1 MTTLADPVLPDA
13 EDEVSPTI
21 TLPAMPACVSAVREH
36 VRVAL
41 RVWHLEDLSDIAV
54 LLASELATN
63 AVRHAGPGRPF
74 SVVVRRDRGPEGTTC
89 VWIEVH
95 DTEPAAP
102 RVVSAHDDSTTGRG
116 LLLVESLSDGWE
128 STPEPGGKCVRFR
141 LAMKPACSV
150 ATLPA

>member
-1 MTTLADPVLPDA
+1 MTTLADPEVADA

-41 RVWHLEDLSDIAV
+41 TVWDLDALSDIAV

-63 AVRHAGPGRPF
+63 AVRHAGLGRPF
-74 SVVVRRDRGPEGTTC
+74 SVVVRRDRTPDGTSC

-95 DTEPAAP
+95 DTDP
-102 RVVSAHDDSTTGRG
+102 RTPEVVEATDDDTGGRG
-116 LLLVESLSDGWE
+116 LLLVESLADGWE
-128 STPEPGGKCVRFR
+128 SVPEPGGKCVRFR
-141 LAMKPACSV
+141 LAMTA
-150 ATLPA
+150 

>member
-1 MTTLADPVLPDA
+1 MTTLADPEVADA

-41 RVWHLEDLSDIAV
+41 TVWDLESLSDIAV

-63 AVRHAGPGRPF
+63 AVRHAGLGRPF
-74 SVVVRRDRGPEGTTC
+74 SVVVRRDRAPDGAAC

-95 DTEPAAP
+95 DTDT
-102 RVVSAHDDSTTGRG
+102 RVPQVVEATDDDTTGRG

-128 STPEPGGKCVRFR
+128 SIPEPGGKCVRFR
-141 LAMKPACSV
+141 LAMTA
-150 ATLPA
+150 

>member
-1 MTTLADPVLPDA
+1 MTTLADPEVADA

-41 RVWHLEDLSDIAV
+41 TVWDLDSLSDIAV

-63 AVRHAGPGRPF
+63 AVRHAGLGRPF
-74 SVVVRRDRGPEGTTC
+74 SVVVRRDRAPDGAAC

-95 DTEPAAP
+95 DTDTRTPQ
-102 RVVSAHDDSTTGRG
+102 VVEAGDDDTTGRG

-128 STPEPGGKCVRFR
+128 SVPEPGGKCVRFR
-141 LAMKPACSV
+141 LAMTA
-150 ATLPA
+150 

>member
-1 MTTLADPVLPDA
+1 MTTLADPVVPNA

-41 RVWHLEDLSDIAV
+41 RVWHLEDLSDVAV

-74 SVVVRRDRGPEGTTC
+74 SVVVRRDRGPEGATC
-89 VWIEVH
+89 VWVEVH
-95 DTEPAAP
+95 DTETAAP
-102 RVVSAHDDSTTGRG
+102 RVVVAEDDDTTGRG
-116 LLLVESLSDGWE
+116 LLLVESLSDEWE
-128 STPEPGGKCVRFR
+128 SIPEPGGKCVRFR
-141 LAMKPACSV
+141 LAMGPC
-150 ATLPA
+150 